1 LIFFLND
8 GVATPSLRKKFK
20 NKNML
25 LRIEHELNY
34 TYSQSVLLTPHYIYL
49 TPKLS
54 PNQEFRHFSLS
65 TTPATSNLVKNVDAE
80 SNIQHVAYF
89 KDSCQ
94 NLQIKTS
101 FEIESQPFNPFSFIF
116 FPFEAERL
124 PFEYPEKEKK
134 LLQLYLNQEGV
145 TTIIHQFARQIAA
158 QVEWK
163 TLAFLT
169 KMSEYIR
176 ANFIYEKRLLG
187 EANSP
192 EKTLISQKG
201 TCRDYVVL
209 MIEACKALG
218 IAARFVSGYAY
229 GSPEQAHELHAWVEV
244 YLPGGGW
251 RSFDPTEGKVADN
264 QYVTLAASAQP
275 ALISPVIGTFRG
287 AAKSSLEAFVKIS
300 KLA

>member
-1 LIFFLND
+1 
-8 GVATPSLRKKFK
+8 
-20 NKNML
+20 ML
-25 LRIEHELNY
+25 FRIEHELNY
-34 TYSQSVLLTPHYIYL
+34 TYSQAVFLTPHYIYL
-49 TPKLS
+49 TPKLT
-54 PNQEFRHFSLS
+54 PYQELRNYSLEIYPTIS
-65 TTPATSNLVKNVDAE
+65 KIIKNVDAE
-80 SNIQHVAYF
+80 SNIQHIAYF

-94 NLQIKTS
+94 NLQIKTN
-101 FEIESQPFNPFSFIF
+101 FEIESQFFNAFDVIF

-124 PFEYPEKEKK
+124 PFQYPEAEKI
-134 LLQLYLNQEGV
+134 LLQSYLNQEGV
-145 TTIIHQFARQIAA
+145 TTTIHQFARQIAA
-158 QVEWK
+158 EADWK
-163 TLAFLT
+163 TMRFLT
-169 KMSEYIR
+169 KMCEYIR
-176 ANFIYEKRLLG
+176 GNFFYEKRLEG

-209 MIEACKALG
+209 MIAACKALG

-229 GSPEQAHELHAWVEV
+229 GSPEQAHELHAWVEA

-251 RSFDPTEGKVADN
+251 RGFDPTEGKVADN

-300 KLA
+300 KLG